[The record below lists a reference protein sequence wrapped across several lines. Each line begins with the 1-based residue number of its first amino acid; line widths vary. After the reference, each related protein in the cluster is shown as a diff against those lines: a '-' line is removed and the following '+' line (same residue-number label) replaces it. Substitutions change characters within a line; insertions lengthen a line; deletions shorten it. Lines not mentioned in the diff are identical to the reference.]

1 MIKGLIDMSYDK
13 DAFAITILTI
23 FKLQFAKNHD
33 FSTIT
38 FRIGIWKLF
47 ITISFSITNNKA
59 NRYGI
64 S

>member
-1 MIKGLIDMSYDK
+1 MIKGLIDIAYNK

-33 FSTIT
+33 FSTLT
-38 FRIGIWKLF
+38 FRLGVWKLF
-47 ITISFSITNNKA
+47 TTISFSIVDNKP